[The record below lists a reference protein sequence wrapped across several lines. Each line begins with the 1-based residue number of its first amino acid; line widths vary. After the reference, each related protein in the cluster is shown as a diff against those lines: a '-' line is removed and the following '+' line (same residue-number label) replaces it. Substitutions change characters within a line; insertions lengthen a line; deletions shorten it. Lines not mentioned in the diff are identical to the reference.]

1 MNYTHDCINNV
12 ICEWYRAIQNE
23 QHQIILMNF
32 MQANKKKSK
41 KKKPTKQIYSSTSLS
56 LTIIP
61 FYSPLKHSLLNDESE
76 ICLFVKDLKR
86 GRRVD
91 FEPTIQHYEK
101 LLRANKVKHSITVIP
116 LNQLYNEYAPFELRR
131 KLSFAYDKFLADV
144 SIAAHVN
151 GFLGSKMLNKGRL
164 AFPVNLGAKD
174 LADEIDASLRKV
186 CYKHLSRGVTQS
198 IQVGK
203 HSMSN
208 DDIAENVID
217 LVQKIGEI
225 HPGGYENVQ
234 KLHLKPQHN
243 LSVVIPI
250 YVSLGEYTNKNNK
263 KTKHIENRTKNQTT
277 QK

>member
-1 MNYTHDCINNV
+1 MND
-12 ICEWYRAIQNE
+12 
-23 QHQIILMNF
+23 
-32 MQANKKKSK
+32 
-41 KKKPTKQIYSSTSLS
+41 
-56 LTIIP
+56 
-61 FYSPLKHSLLNDESE
+61 DSE

-101 LLRANKVKHSITVIP
+101 LLKANKIKHSITVIP

-131 KLSFAYDKFLADV
+131 KLSFAYDKFLADA

-151 GFLGSKMLNKGRL
+151 GFLGSRMINKGRL
-164 AFPVNLGAKD
+164 AFPVNLAAKD
-174 LADEIDASLRKV
+174 LAGEIDAQLRKV

-203 HSMSN
+203 QSMS
-208 DDIAENVID
+208 DEAIAENVID

-225 HPGGYENVQ
+225 HPGGYENVH

-250 YVSLGEYTNKNNK
+250 YVSLGEYTINNNKPNKNKKKQQQPESYIHDNNK
-263 KTKHIENRTKNQTT
+263 NILMKNV
-277 QK
+277 

>member
-1 MNYTHDCINNV
+1 MND
-12 ICEWYRAIQNE
+12 
-23 QHQIILMNF
+23 
-32 MQANKKKSK
+32 
-41 KKKPTKQIYSSTSLS
+41 
-56 LTIIP
+56 
-61 FYSPLKHSLLNDESE
+61 DSE

-131 KLSFAYDKFLADV
+131 KLSFAYDKFLADA

-151 GFLGSKMLNKGRL
+151 GFLGSRMLNKGRI
-164 AFPVNLGAKD
+164 AFPVNLSAKD
-174 LADEIDASLRKV
+174 LVDEIDTALRKV
-186 CYKHLSRGVTQS
+186 CYKHLSRGVTQN

-203 HSMSN
+203 HSMS
-208 DDIAENVID
+208 DSDIAENIID
-217 LVQKIGEI
+217 LVQKIGDV
-225 HPGGYENVQ
+225 HPGGYENVH

-250 YVSLGEYTNKNNK
+250 YVSLGEYENHINKTTTTRNEK
-263 KTKHIENRTKNQTT
+263 KIYIYESNTKS
-277 QK
+277 